1 VQQRKVDMALE
12 NKIATVVGIA
22 RGEYMVV
29 EQRSELVADWAGSLV
44 DDSDRQMKS
53 DGQVPWRVAILC
65 QY

>member
-22 RGEYMVV
+22 RGESMVV

-44 DDSDRQMKS
+44 DDIGRQMKS
-53 DGQVPWRVAILC
+53 DGQVPWRVAI
-65 QY
+65 